1 MQKLTFIQRYFQY
14 RWNSRSSFG
23 VHPPFLF
30 DLVTMVFENTAIN
43 ENYLQLE
50 VLKQK
55 LMREKGIISVTDLG
69 AGTTSGLGNARKIGF
84 IARTSS
90 KPAKY
95 GRLLFRLAEY
105 FKPTT
110 ILELG
115 TSLGFS
121 SAYLALG
128 NPLSKVITIEG
139 CPNIAR
145 LAQTNFDNLNIQNI
159 QLVIGNFNEK
169 LPAILYELPRIDFI
183 FIDGNHKEEPT
194 INYFEQCLFKAGN
207 ETVFIID
214 DIHWSEGM
222 ENAWNQI
229 RNQPLVTLS
238 VDIFS
243 MGIIFIKKELTKQHF
258 IIRF

>member
-1 MQKLTFIQRYFQY
+1 MQKLTYIKRYFQY

-30 DLVTMVFENTAIN
+30 DLVTEVFENNKIN
-43 ENYLQLE
+43 EDYLQLE
-50 VLKQK
+50 ALKQK
-55 LMREKGIISVTDLG
+55 LMKDQGIIPVTDLG
-69 AGTTSGLGNARKIGF
+69 AGTTSGLGSNRRISY

-95 GRLLFRLAEY
+95 GRLLYRLSEY
-105 FKPTT
+105 FKPAT

-128 NPLSKVITIEG
+128 NPSSKVITIEG
-139 CPNIAR
+139 CPNIAK
-145 LAQTNFDNLNIQNI
+145 LAQSNFNQLNIQNI
-159 QLVIGNFNEK
+159 HLVTGNFDEK
-169 LPAILYELPRIDFI
+169 LPAILNELQRIDFV

-194 INYFEQCLFKAGN
+194 INYFEQCLSKADN

-222 ENAWNQI
+222 ENAWNKAS
-229 RNQPLVTLS
+229 NHPLVTLS
-238 VDIFS
+238 IDLFS

>member
-1 MQKLTFIQRYFQY
+1 MQKLTYIQRYFQY

-30 DLVTMVFENTAIN
+30 DLVTKVFENTAIN
-43 ENYLQLE
+43 ENFLPLE
-50 VLKQK
+50 ALKQK
-55 LMREKGIISVTDLG
+55 LMKEKGIISVTDLG
-69 AGTTSGLGNARKIGF
+69 AGTTSGLGKTREIGY

-105 FKPTT
+105 FKPET

-139 CPNIAR
+139 CPNIAG
-145 LAQTNFDNLNIQNI
+145 LAQANFDKLNIQNI
-159 QLVIGNFNEK
+159 QLVVGNFDEN
-169 LPAILYELPRIDFI
+169 LPAILNEQTRIDFV

-194 INYFEQCLFKAGN
+194 INYFEQCLSKADN

-229 RNQPLVTLS
+229 SNHPLVTLS

>member
-1 MQKLTFIQRYFQY
+1 MQKLTYIKKYFHY
-14 RWNSRSSFG
+14 KWNSRSSFG

-30 DLVTMVFENTAIN
+30 DLVTRVFENTTLKPD
-43 ENYLQLE
+43 YLQLE
-50 VLKQK
+50 ALKKKQLK
-55 LMREKGIISVTDLG
+55 DNRVISVTDFG
-69 AGTTSGLGNARKIGF
+69 AGTASGLGSNRKIGY

-95 GRLLFRLAEY
+95 GRLLFRLSDY
-105 FKPTT
+105 FKPVT

-128 NPLSKVITIEG
+128 NPSAKVITIEG
-139 CPNIAR
+139 CNNIAN
-145 LAQTNFDNLNIQNI
+145 LAHSNFDKLKIQNI
-159 QLVIGNFNEK
+159 QLVTGNFDEK
-169 LPAILYELPRIDFI
+169 LPAILNSLSGLDFV
-183 FIDGNHKEEPT
+183 FIDGNHKEAPT
-194 INYFEQCLFKAGN
+194 INYFQQCLLKAGN

-222 ENAWNQI
+222 EMAWNKIKNHPQ
-229 RNQPLVTLS
+229 VTVS

>member
-1 MQKLTFIQRYFQY
+1 MQKLTYIKRYFQY

-30 DLVTMVFENTAIN
+30 DLVTEVFENNKIN
-43 ENYLQLE
+43 EDYLQLE
-50 VLKQK
+50 ALKQK
-55 LMREKGIISVTDLG
+55 LMKDQGIIPVTDLG
-69 AGTTSGLGNARKIGF
+69 AGTTSGLGSNRRISY

-95 GRLLFRLAEY
+95 GRLLYRLSEY
-105 FKPTT
+105 FKPAT

-121 SAYLALG
+121 SSYLALG
-128 NPLSKVITIEG
+128 NPSSKVITIEG

-145 LAQTNFDNLNIQNI
+145 LAQSNFNQLNIQNI
-159 QLVIGNFNEK
+159 HLVIGNFDEK
-169 LPAILYELPRIDFI
+169 LTAILNNLTRIDLV

-194 INYFEQCLFKAGN
+194 INYFEQCLSKADN

-229 RNQPLVTLS
+229 SNHQLVTLS

>member
-1 MQKLTFIQRYFQY
+1 MQKLTYIKRYFQY

-30 DLVTMVFENTAIN
+30 DLVTKVFENTVIN

-50 VLKQK
+50 ALKEK

-69 AGTTSGLGNARKIGF
+69 AGTTSGLGNTRKIGY

-95 GRLLFRLAEY
+95 GRLLFRLADY
-105 FKPTT
+105 FKPAT

-121 SAYLALG
+121 SSYLALG
-128 NPLSKVITIEG
+128 NPSSKVITIEG
-139 CPNIAR
+139 CPNIAK
-145 LAQTNFDNLNIQNI
+145 LAQSNFNQLNIQNI
-159 QLVIGNFNEK
+159 HLVIGNFDEK
-169 LPAILYELPRIDFI
+169 LTAILNNLARIDLV

-194 INYFEQCLFKAGN
+194 INYFEQCLSKANN

-222 ENAWNQI
+222 ENAWNKI
-229 RNQPLVTLS
+229 RNHHSVTLS

-243 MGIIFIKKELTKQHF
+243 MGIIFVKKELTKQHF